1 MTDQVLLTPV
11 TVGELIITTPVA
23 VSDLVVGDAPVNA
36 IFGVPGPIGSSWYT
50 GSTTPDSGL
59 GLQKDFY
66 LRTTNGDYYEK
77 TGVSTWTLR
86 GNLKG
91 PQVISTDANNQAILG
106 TDSYIYVPH
115 DSTKSDT
122 THLHTGVYDP
132 IGTAAA
138 AVSAHISSADPHAD
152 RSWATGQFVPLSSL
166 DQINGTAVLDSGRKI
181 AIARLPQG
189 ANGVAVLDGSGL
201 IPTGNLPPLAINEIT
216 VVATEAAML
225 ALTAQRGDVAVR
237 SDTGKTYI
245 LSADTPTVLN
255 AWKEILAAGQVT
267 AVNGQS
273 GVVSLGVSDIT
284 GLVSALSGKSDT
296 THAHSGVY
304 EANGAVATHAAVTT
318 SVHGISNTAN
328 LVYTSD
334 SRLTDSRTPT
344 AHASTHAV
352 AGSDPITIAESQVTN
367 LTTDLSD
374 LGTRISTLETT
385 GGTTGSSTYALVRN
399 ATGSTLTKGTVVYT
413 SGSNGDHVQVSKA
426 LATSDATS
434 ARTLGFVSAN
444 ILNGADG
451 YVLTE
456 GYLTGIDTSGKT
468 SGDIVYLDGTTA
480 GTWTTTKPVAPLHMV
495 YLGVVTR
502 VNPNNGSIYVK
513 VQNGYEL
520 DEIHDVLITS
530 KTNGDLLQYESST
543 GLWKNKAQSTLTVTE
558 SQVTNLVTDLA
569 GKVGTSDSRLTDA
582 RTPTT
587 HAASH
592 ATGGTDAITISES
605 QVTNLVTDLSGKAA
619 TSHSH
624 TQFIPVGGTTGQV
637 LSKINGTDYNSQ
649 WVDQSIGTPNPLLD
663 TYLFSTNTTI
673 DNPGS
678 GFFRL
683 NNATGSL
690 VTKMAFA
697 DVSNSTSNNY
707 EYFSR
712 VKTGDTVM
720 YTPAATPTGSK
731 WWRAS
736 VNKATRIPITNSVLS
751 QRTTLPEVWQDS
763 SFAGTTGSSKTTA
776 SIAYLAGDLVLV
788 DVYSYGE
795 FGLVNNTPTM
805 TGATFT
811 LIQTKLRADGVTRIS
826 SYYAYISSA
835 LSSGAITVSCSV
847 TPGSA
852 YAGVSASVAVVTGAN
867 PSNPIGAKVTGFATL
882 AGSNTT
888 TAITTTFANSYVY
901 LAGNI
906 VGTDAFSAPANL
918 VPTSST
924 QTLRATIQN
933 IGSIY
938 GFKSVATSGTSTTT
952 NITGTD
958 IPDGGGGPY
967 SVYEVV
973 PYTTIPVAY
982 WTFDVSNVTVGSG
995 GLPSASDVCNINII
1009 PSAPSTSAAMAI
1021 VLGG

>member
-1 MTDQVLLTPV
+1 VTDQVLLTPV

-50 GSTTPDSGL
+50 GSTTPGSGL

-77 TGVSTWTLR
+77 TGVSTWTFR

-334 SRLTDSRTPT
+334 SRLTNSRTPT
-344 AHASTHAV
+344 THASTHAV

-367 LTTDLSD
+367 LT
-374 LGTRISTLETT
+374 
-385 GGTTGSSTYALVRN
+385 A
-399 ATGSTLTKGTVVYT
+399 
-413 SGSNGDHVQVSKA
+413 
-426 LATSDATS
+426 
-434 ARTLGFVSAN
+434 
-444 ILNGADG
+444 
-451 YVLTE
+451 
-456 GYLTGIDTSGKT
+456 
-468 SGDIVYLDGTTA
+468 
-480 GTWTTTKPVAPLHMV
+480 
-495 YLGVVTR
+495 
-502 VNPNNGSIYVK
+502 
-513 VQNGYEL
+513 
-520 DEIHDVLITS
+520 
-530 KTNGDLLQYESST
+530 
-543 GLWKNKAQSTLTVTE
+543 
-558 SQVTNLVTDLA
+558 DLA
-569 GKVGTSDSRLTDA
+569 AKVGTSDSRLTDTRIPTDASVTDAKISTTLSPSKITGTAVVTGDSRLTDNRTPLDASVTDVKIASTLSPSKITGTAVVTADSRLTDA

-592 ATGGTDAITISES
+592 ASGGTDAITISES

-624 TQFIPVGGTTGQV
+624 TQFIPAGGTTGQV

-649 WVDQSIGTPNPLLD
+649 WVNQSIGTPNPLLD

-683 NNATGSL
+683 NNATGSS
-690 VTKMAFA
+690 VTQMAFA
-697 DVSNSTSNNY
+697 DISNSTSNNY

-736 VNKATRIPITNSVLS
+736 VNKTTRVPITNSVLS
-751 QRTTLPEVWQDS
+751 QRTTLAEVYADG
-763 SFAGTTGSSKTTA
+763 AGSNVSATTA
-776 SIAYLAGDLVLV
+776 SIAYLAGDLILV

-795 FGLVNNTPTM
+795 IGLVNNTPTM

-811 LIQTKLRADGVTRIS
+811 LIQTKLRSDGYTRVS
-826 SYYAYISSA
+826 SYYAYIASA
-835 LSSGAITVSCSV
+835 LSSRAITVSCSV
-847 TPGSA
+847 TAGSTFS
-852 YAGVSASVAVVTGAN
+852 GVSASVAVVTGAD
-867 PSNPIGAKVTGFATL
+867 PSNPIGAKVTGFATT
-882 AGSNTT
+882 AVTNT
-888 TAITTTFANSYVY
+888 TAITTTFNNSYIY

-906 VGTDAFSAPANL
+906 INSPNSTNL

-924 QTLRATIQN
+924 QTLRATSYS
-933 IGSIY
+933 IGSLY
-938 GFKSVATSGTSTTT
+938 GYRLVTTSGTSTTT

-958 IPDGGGGPY
+958 TPEGGGGIY

-973 PYTTIPVAY
+973 PYTMIPVAY
-982 WTFDVSNVTVGSG
+982 WTFDVSNVTVGAG

>member
-1 MTDQVLLTPV
+1 MTDQILLTPISLS
-11 TVGELIITTPVA
+11 T
-23 VSDLVVGDAPVNA
+23 LVVGSTPTSA

-50 GSTTPDSGL
+50 GSTVPDAGL
-59 GLQKDFY
+59 GSQKDFY

-91 PQVISTDANNQAILG
+91 PQVVSTDANNQAILG
-106 TDSYIYVPH
+106 TDSFIYVPH

-132 IGTAAA
+132 VGTAAA
-138 AVSAHISSADPHAD
+138 AVSAHISSSDPHAD

-189 ANGVAVLDGSGL
+189 ANGVVVLDGSGL

-284 GLVSALSGKSDT
+284 GLVSALSGKSDA

-367 LTTDLSD
+367 LTTDLSG
-374 LGTRISTLETT
+374 LGTRITTLETT
-385 GGTTGSSTYALVRN
+385 GGTTGSTTYALVRN

-413 SGSNGDHVQVSKA
+413 SGSNGDNVQVSKA
-426 LATSDATS
+426 LATGDATS
-434 ARTLGFVSAN
+434 ARTLGFVSAD

-456 GYLTGIDTSGKT
+456 GYLTGINTSGKT
-468 SGDIVYLDGTTA
+468 PGDIVYLDGTTA

-502 VNPNNGSIYVK
+502 VNTNNGSIYVK

-520 DEIHDVLITS
+520 DETHDVLITS

-592 ATGGTDAITISES
+592 ASGGTDAITISES

-624 TQFIPVGGTTGQV
+624 TQFIPAGGTTGQV

-649 WVDQSIGTPNPLLD
+649 WVDQSSGAANPLLD

-678 GFFRL
+678 GF
-683 NNATGSL
+683 
-690 VTKMAFA
+690 
-697 DVSNSTSNNY
+697 
-707 EYFSR
+707 
-712 VKTGDTVM
+712 
-720 YTPAATPTGSK
+720 
-731 WWRAS
+731 
-736 VNKATRIPITNSVLS
+736 
-751 QRTTLPEVWQDS
+751 
-763 SFAGTTGSSKTTA
+763 
-776 SIAYLAGDLVLV
+776 
-788 DVYSYGE
+788 
-795 FGLVNNTPTM
+795 
-805 TGATFT
+805 
-811 LIQTKLRADGVTRIS
+811 
-826 SYYAYISSA
+826 
-835 LSSGAITVSCSV
+835 
-847 TPGSA
+847 
-852 YAGVSASVAVVTGAN
+852 
-867 PSNPIGAKVTGFATL
+867 
-882 AGSNTT
+882 
-888 TAITTTFANSYVY
+888 
-901 LAGNI
+901 
-906 VGTDAFSAPANL
+906 
-918 VPTSST
+918 
-924 QTLRATIQN
+924 
-933 IGSIY
+933 
-938 GFKSVATSGTSTTT
+938 
-952 NITGTD
+952 
-958 IPDGGGGPY
+958 
-967 SVYEVV
+967 
-973 PYTTIPVAY
+973 
-982 WTFDVSNVTVGSG
+982 
-995 GLPSASDVCNINII
+995 
-1009 PSAPSTSAAMAI
+1009 
-1021 VLGG
+1021 LG